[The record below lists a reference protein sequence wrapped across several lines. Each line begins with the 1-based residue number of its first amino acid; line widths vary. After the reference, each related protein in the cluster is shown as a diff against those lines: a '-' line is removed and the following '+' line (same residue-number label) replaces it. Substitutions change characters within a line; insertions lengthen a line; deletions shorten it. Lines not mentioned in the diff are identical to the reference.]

1 MEPGMEA
8 IFTKGPFKE
17 LICDLCGRIAS
28 LESAGKKIC
37 PAPDE
42 RFRAFLLTPI
52 ERVKVVILG
61 QDPYHGDG
69 QANGL
74 AFSVSKDSPIPPS
87 LKNIYKELYEDLGIA
102 LLKAGDLSSWASQ
115 GVLLL
120 NTILTVEEGK
130 PLSHKDLGWQKI
142 ISLYLEELLS
152 TKKPLAICLWGKEA
166 QKFFHPLQKFLSSKQ
181 ILFCA
186 AHPSPLSAHRGFFGS
201 KPFSKINAF
210 LKQEKLDP
218 IVWESVGA

>member
-1 MEPGMEA
+1 MET
-8 IFTKGPFKE
+8 IFKKGPLKE
-17 LICDLCGRIAS
+17 LVCDLNGRIAL

-42 RFRAFLLTPI
+42 RFKAFLLTPI

-61 QDPYHGDG
+61 QDPYHGEG

-74 AFSVSKDSPIPPS
+74 AFSVSKDCPIPPS
-87 LKNIYKELYEDLGIA
+87 LKNIYKELCEDLGLA
-102 LLKAGDLSSWASQ
+102 FPHRGDLSSWASQ

-120 NTILTVEEGK
+120 NTILSVEEGK

-142 ISLYLEELLS
+142 ILVYLKELLS
-152 TKKPLAICLWGKEA
+152 TNRPLAICLWGKEA
-166 QKFFHPLQKFLSSKQ
+166 QNFFLPLQKSLSSKQ
-181 ILFCA
+181 ILLCA
-186 AHPSPLSAHRGFFGS
+186 THPSPLSAHRGFFGS

-218 IVWESVGA
+218 IVWGSVGA